1 MIGRGLGDG
10 GEPIGAVPCVRVP
23 LVYPNA
29 IDARR
34 GGTVAHRDWWQIMLL
49 MRRIFASDRNR
60 MLVMEFAGRHALDPH
75 QTTPGF
81 TRPGDAHFV
90 LFFSSLL
97 FVLSNVTQMRHS
109 QLRSFFPF
117 YSYSFL
123 TFFVICSLNK
133 ILVFFLPPTL
143 TTSYN
148 FTRSSG

>member
-1 MIGRGLGDG
+1 MRGRGLGDG

-90 LFFSSLL
+90 CFFFVFFSSS
-97 FVLSNVTQMRHS
+97 FRPFKCNPNETFATS
-109 QLRSFFPF
+109 QFLPF

-123 TFFVICSLNK
+123 TFLLYVH
-133 ILVFFLPPTL
+133 
-143 TTSYN
+143 
-148 FTRSSG
+148 